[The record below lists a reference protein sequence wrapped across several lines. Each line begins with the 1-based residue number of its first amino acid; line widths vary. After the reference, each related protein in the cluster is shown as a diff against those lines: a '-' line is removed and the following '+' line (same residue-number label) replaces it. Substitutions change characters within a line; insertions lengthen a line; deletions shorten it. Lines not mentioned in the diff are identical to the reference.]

1 MINNNFKLFVYGSL
15 RSGFQSPAYD
25 YISHYFSLVGNGKVK
40 GYLYDMGSYPAGV
53 PTNDDAF
60 IIGELYSLNSET
72 EFSWAFSQLDD
83 YEGVSPDDGEPA
95 LYGRSLTTVYINN
108 TTEQAWIYWFL
119 GDVQQH
125 PIVTSGDILQFQQ
138 QKSKI

>member
-95 LYGRSLTTVYINN
+95 LYGRSLTTVYINRYYRTSLDLLVFRRCA
-108 TTEQAWIYWFL
+108 TTSYCNFR
-119 GDVQQH
+119 
-125 PIVTSGDILQFQQ
+125 
-138 QKSKI
+138 